1 MFYWTVCRVFL
12 PVLSDFIVASALNE
26 KCDSLEEKAKK
37 SHILNKW
44 YTSFKNG
51 FSLWILLYIKL
62 HTGSF
67 HSLRLS

>member
-12 PVLSDFIVASALNE
+12 PVLSDFIVASVLNE

-44 YTSFKNG
+44 YTSF
-51 FSLWILLYIKL
+51 
-62 HTGSF
+62 
-67 HSLRLS
+67 